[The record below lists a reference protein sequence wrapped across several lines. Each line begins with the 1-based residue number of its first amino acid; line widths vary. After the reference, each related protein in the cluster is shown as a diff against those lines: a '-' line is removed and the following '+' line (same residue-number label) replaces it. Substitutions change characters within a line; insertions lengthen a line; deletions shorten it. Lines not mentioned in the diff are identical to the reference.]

1 MEGFMPMS
9 FAFSEANARAV
20 GQYVQQGL
28 LPALTSIGNQ
38 LTLIAQGID
47 LLTRMVQSVVL
58 PVEILSEFGTIKYT
72 TLRVYESNPN
82 FLEDINI
89 TRRAIALL
97 GFSYIG
103 EVIDLLGAILKHL
116 GQFRDLVQQGLA
128 ALNIEI
134 QLGFTAVF
142 ALKDAVE
149 QGLIDLNKELQLGFS
164 SLFSILSQILAR
176 LDKGLV
182 LSTQITFAIDLG
194 GLSSF
199 LAGLDIGK
207 LAKLLAVATGFVV
220 LFAAALAA
228 VVGFVYLLA
237 KALGEFTGTSLLAA
251 VVVAGFVAVMV
262 WLFTTIAGFDFK
274 TLGQIAFGLAL
285 IVTFVYSL
293 AKSLAG
299 YNWDAIARIA
309 VGLGAIVLFVALL
322 GLALRLFNADVLNAI
337 PALGKLFDVLINLAK
352 AIAGFT
358 PAQLQTIGLG
368 FLGIVAFIAL
378 LGLALKLFNADVL
391 NAIPALGQLFDALI
405 NLAKAIVG
413 FTSAQLQT
421 ISLGFLGIAAFVGL
435 LGLALKLFN
444 VDVLNAIPA
453 LGQLFDALINLAQAI
468 VSFTPDQLMV
478 IGLGLL
484 GIVGFVALLALA
496 LNSLD
501 ATAVAALP
509 GLALL
514 FDSIINLANAIVS
527 FTPGQLLTIGLA
539 FGVITLFV
547 WGLAAAL
554 DFAAV
559 PLMSLAIIL
568 TSLERIMNS
577 VSGSG
582 TGLLGVLGKLAGGVL
597 SSVFGDLSSVS
608 SAIGGA
614 GQTQPATT
622 VGIGAALPP
631 TAASVATPAGLGFG
645 GGPELSG
652 GGGGL
657 FPPAPS
663 LAGPSL
669 AGLPGPQAVDQSVNV
684 QGGIT
689 VNINADRLE
698 ANSAQIL
705 SDEIVRALQERLGAL
720 RSEQDFRTGV
730 RSSAP
735 L

>member
-1 MEGFMPMS
+1 MERFMPMS
-9 FAFSEANARAV
+9 FAFSDANARAV

-38 LTLIAQGID
+38 LTMIAQSID

-58 PVEILSEFGTIKYT
+58 PVEIISEFGTIKYT

-103 EVIDLLGAILKHL
+103 EVIDLLGAILKRL
-116 GQFRDLVQQGLA
+116 GQFRDIVQQSLA
-128 ALNIEI
+128 ALNMEM
-134 QLGFTAVF
+134 QLGFTSVF
-142 ALKDAVE
+142 ALKDVVE
-149 QGLIDLNKELQLGFS
+149 QGLVDLNKELQLGFS
-164 SLFSILSQILAR
+164 SLFDILAQILAR
-176 LDKGLV
+176 LDKGLF
-182 LSTQITFAIDLG
+182 LSTQVTFAIDLG

-207 LAKLLAVATGFVV
+207 LAKLLAIAAGFVL
-220 LFAAALAA
+220 LFAAALAS

-251 VVVAGFVAVMV
+251 VVVAGFVAVMI
-262 WLFTTIAGFDFK
+262 WLFKTIAGFDFK
-274 TLGQIAFGLAL
+274 TLGQIAIGLTL

-293 AKSLAG
+293 AKTLSG

-309 VGLGAIVLFVALL
+309 VGLGAIVLFV
-322 GLALRLFNADVLNAI
+322 
-337 PALGKLFDVLINLAK
+337 
-352 AIAGFT
+352 T
-358 PAQLQTIGLG
+358 
-368 FLGIVAFIAL
+368 L

-391 NAIPALGQLFDALI
+391 NAIPALGQLFDSLI
-405 NLAKAIVG
+405 NLAKAIAG

-421 ISLGFLGIAAFVGL
+421 IGLGFLGIAVFIGL
-435 LGLALKLFN
+435 LGLALKLFS

-453 LGQLFDALINLAQAI
+453 LGQLFDALVRLAQAI
-468 VSFTPDQLMV
+468 ISFTPDQLVV

-527 FTPGQLLTIGLA
+527 FTPGQLLAIGLA
-539 FGVITLFV
+539 FGAITLFV

-554 DFAAV
+554 DFASV
-559 PLMSLAIIL
+559 PLMSLAVILASLRDII
-568 TSLERIMNS
+568 NS
-577 VSGSG
+577 VAGSG
-582 TGLLGVLGKLAGGVL
+582 TSLLGVLGQLAGGVL
-597 SSVFGDLSSVS
+597 GSVLGGLNSVS
-608 SAIGGA
+608 SAISGVGGA
-614 GQTQPATT
+614 QPATLT
-622 VGIGAALPP
+622 GIGTALAPAAAPSSI
-631 TAASVATPAGLGFG
+631 ASPAGFG
-645 GGPELSG
+645 PGEGPALSG
-652 GGGGL
+652 GF
-657 FPPAPS
+657 FPPA
-663 LAGPSL
+663 
-669 AGLPGPQAVDQSVNV
+669 AGLAAPPLAAPSGPQAVDQSVNV

-735 L
+735 A